1 MRKRMMPLIK
11 LVHPDMFAQHPPN
24 VASTNS
30 KSLKVCLCM
39 RVSAGGCCVL
49 LFYSS

>member
-11 LVHPDMFAQHPPN
+11 LVHPDMFAQHPPD

-30 KSLKVCLCM
+30 KSLQV
-39 RVSAGGCCVL
+39 
-49 LFYSS
+49 